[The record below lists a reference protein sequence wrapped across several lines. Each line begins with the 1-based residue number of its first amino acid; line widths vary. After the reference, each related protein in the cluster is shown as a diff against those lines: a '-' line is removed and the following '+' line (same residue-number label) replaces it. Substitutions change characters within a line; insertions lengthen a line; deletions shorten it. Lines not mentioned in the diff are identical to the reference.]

1 MEEQLAVTP
10 RKPDLGDRLLDLP
23 LATNRTAL
31 LSLLLGLATAVGIA
45 TGALL
50 LLGDVEV
57 EFREFAVEH
66 RVAPTLLLTCVS
78 A

>member
-1 MEEQLAVTP
+1 MTTP
-10 RKPDLGDRLLDLP
+10 DPDTWPALLHR

-31 LSLLLGLATAVGIA
+31 LSLLLGLAAAVGIA
-45 TGALL
+45 TGALW
-50 LLGDVEV
+50 LLGDVKV
-57 EFREFAVEH
+57 EFWEFAVEH